1 MTDVSTDNVR
11 QIFPLNQTKT
21 FSHEEALELIPLL
34 QLISSKTKRELNVL
48 NSQLS
53 FLKTH
58 TERANEIQD
67 KVNESLQ
74 TWSDKIRRLGV
85 IPVSLCKVRIPGE
98 DGHYLWEYPENRL
111 FMH

>member
-1 MTDVSTDNVR
+1 MEHNLDNVHH
-11 QIFPLNQTKT
+11 IYPLNQSRT

-34 QLISSKTKRELNVL
+34 QHISSKTKRELNVL

-53 FLKTH
+53 FFKTNSDK
-58 TERANEIQD
+58 AQAIQE
-67 KVNESLQ
+67 KINNALQ
-74 TWSDKIRRLGV
+74 AWSDKIRRLGA

>member
-1 MTDVSTDNVR
+1 MEHLDNVR
-11 QIFPLNQTKT
+11 TIYPLNQTKT

-34 QLISSKTKRELNVL
+34 MHISAKTKRELNVL

-53 FLKTH
+53 FFKTNSDK
-58 TERANEIQD
+58 AQSIQE
-67 KVNESLQ
+67 KINIELQ
-74 TWSDKIRRLGV
+74 CWSDKIRRLGT

-98 DGHYLWEYPENRL
+98 EGHFLWEYPENRL

>member
-1 MTDVSTDNVR
+1 METLENIR
-11 QIFPLNQTKT
+11 NIYPLNQTKT
-21 FSHEEALELIPLL
+21 FSHEEALELVPLL

-53 FLKTH
+53 FFKTNSDK
-58 TERANEIQD
+58 AQAIQE
-67 KVNESLQ
+67 KINIVLQ
-74 TWSDKIRRLGV
+74 AWSDKVRRLGA

-98 DGHYLWEYPENRL
+98 EGHYLWEYPENRL